1 MQVLKLPVLLIVLE
15 RRDGYSVSKLR
26 SKGVNSVIYNY
37 KVLKISVFE
46 HSEILNVDIIGG
58 FDAIVS
64 IDPVL
69 NELSLRIYII

>member
-1 MQVLKLPVLLIVLE
+1 LQVLKLPVLLIVLE
-15 RRDGYSVSKLR
+15 RRDRYSVSKLR